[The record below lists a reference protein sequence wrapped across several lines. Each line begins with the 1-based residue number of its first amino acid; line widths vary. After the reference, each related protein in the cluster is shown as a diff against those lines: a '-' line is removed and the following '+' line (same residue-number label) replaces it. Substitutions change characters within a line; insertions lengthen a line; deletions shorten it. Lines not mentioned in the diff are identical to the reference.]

1 MAPPVANARLTTL
14 GAAAPEHPIGRFLAR
29 LPADLAASFTR
40 EQLAAVELH
49 FAMRYRHSHAL
60 DWRRRI
66 KLPFLRV
73 YVVLLAGRDR
83 KEW

>member
-1 MAPPVANARLTTL
+1 MCDSPDMT
-14 GAAAPEHPIGRFLAR
+14 RFRAR
-29 LPADLAASFTR
+29 LPPALAASFAP

-49 FAMRYRHSHAL
+49 FGMRHRTAHAI

-66 KLPFLRV
+66 RLPFLRA

-83 KEW
+83 AA